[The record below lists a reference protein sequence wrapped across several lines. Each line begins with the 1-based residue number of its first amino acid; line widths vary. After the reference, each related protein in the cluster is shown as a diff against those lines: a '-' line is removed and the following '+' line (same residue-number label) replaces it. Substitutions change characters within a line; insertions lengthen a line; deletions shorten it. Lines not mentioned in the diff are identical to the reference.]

1 MSLIWSIDLPFFL
14 ALSLFL
20 AVGFPQLVSVKFSF
34 LIFLDFTFLLF
45 IFMALGCFTV
55 FLV

>member
-45 IFMALGCFTV
+45 IFMVLGCCTV